1 MWRTRRSFAA
11 RGHCNRFGWRSLGFR
26 KMGEPGAFSS
36 GGWHV
41 PKSGQ
46 SFESPATPLT
56 NYCCCCSETKKKEKR
71 ETRENRMEQPLTLN
85 STDRCLATKNL
96 GKSTY
101 CDTLEVPPGPLRIRL
116 GPHGR
121 AGAHQAPVQAACAR
135 GRRAARCAGR
145 AANCGPRATK
155 IPMKLRIAAASSV
168 ACRVSASVRTRIH
181 PAGAPG
187 HHWGR
192 VGACPQ
198 RDARASR
205 GGRN

>member
-1 MWRTRRSFAA
+1 MRALWRTRRSFAA

-85 STDRCLATKNL
+85 STDRW
-96 GKSTY
+96 
-101 CDTLEVPPGPLRIRL
+101 TLFVGDAVS
-116 GPHGR
+116 GS
-121 AGAHQAPVQAACAR
+121 
-135 GRRAARCAGR
+135 
-145 AANCGPRATK
+145 
-155 IPMKLRIAAASSV
+155 SSV
-168 ACRVSASVRTRIH
+168 CADWTMERVA
-181 PAGAPG
+181 
-187 HHWGR
+187 WGSLALR
-192 VGACPQ
+192 VL
-198 RDARASR
+198 R
-205 GGRN
+205 

>member
-1 MWRTRRSFAA
+1 M
-11 RGHCNRFGWRSLGFR
+11 GGFYGNDFR
-26 KMGEPGAFSS
+26 QG
-36 GGWHV
+36 
-41 PKSGQ
+41 
-46 SFESPATPLT
+46 
-56 NYCCCCSETKKKEKR
+56 
-71 ETRENRMEQPLTLN
+71 TL
-85 STDRCLATKNL
+85 L
-96 GKSTY
+96 
-101 CDTLEVPPGPLRIRL
+101 
-116 GPHGR
+116 R
-121 AGAHQAPVQAACAR
+121 AGA

-198 RDARASR
+198 RDARASG